1 MAGEDLAQEDAEKA
15 FVTDAAAGTSYLVGD
30 K

>member
-1 MAGEDLAQEDAEKA
+1 MAGEDLAKEDTEKA
-15 FVTDAAAGTSYLVGD
+15 FVTDAAARPSYLVGD